1 MVKYEC
7 GNLLSVGRELG
18 CIDKKGGT
26 GEKKLTKPGDIYI
39 KKISTSGRIS
49 NIYLWL

>member
-1 MVKYEC
+1 MVKYGC
-7 GNLLSVGRELG
+7 ANLLSVGRELG

-26 GEKKLTKPGDIYI
+26 GEKKKTKPWGYFI
-39 KKISTSGRIS
+39 KKILVSGRIS